1 LFDKIRLLLLPDVEG
16 AVSRGKDIFPVPEPT
31 NLNPP
36 TADNVSPE
44 DTKKASF
51 PERNKDCANID
62 ELQSKMLHSTIRFC
76 FKNGIFISLY

>member
-1 LFDKIRLLLLPDVEG
+1 VFGKVFDGV
-16 AVSRGKDIFPVPEPT
+16 VSLGNENLVPPVPM

-44 DTKKASF
+44 DTKKTSF